1 MLFPSLAPFST
12 LKEARGRIGVT
23 YLGGINTSS
32 KLMKNQ
38 KISGHYTYIVYL
50 APASTSG
57 FNVCSHSSPECR
69 AGCLATS
76 GRAAFELR
84 AGRTRIQQSRI
95 RKTIALNT
103 NPTFY
108 LGWLFAEISAAKAKA
123 ERDDFLFSVRLNGT
137 SDVDYA
143 QLRLN
148 GKTVF
153 EAFPDVTFYDYT
165 KNPTKFDNKPD
176 NYHLTLSYSGW
187 NWDVCKDM
195 LNKGVNVAM
204 VFNYDKH
211 AALPATY
218 GGYPVINGD
227 ITDLRV
233 DEAKGIIVGLH
244 WKTIADKTLNAAVR
258 FSTFAVQP
266 HDENINQ

>member
-1 MLFPSLAPFST
+1 MLKKYIIICDLVWQLSLYNRYQIQMN
-12 LKEARGRIGVT
+12 L
-23 YLGGINTSS
+23 
-32 KLMKNQ
+32 NQ
-38 KISGHYTYIVYL
+38 
-50 APASTSG
+50 
-57 FNVCSHSSPECR
+57 
-69 AGCLATS
+69 
-76 GRAAFELR
+76 
-84 AGRTRIQQSRI
+84 
-95 RKTIALNT
+95 
-103 NPTFY
+103 
-108 LGWLFAEISAAKAKA
+108 
-123 ERDDFLFSVRLNGT
+123 
-137 SDVDYA
+137 
-143 QLRLN
+143 
-148 GKTVF
+148 
-153 EAFPDVTFYDYT
+153 
-165 KNPTKFDNKPD
+165 PD